1 MIVYQG
7 VVENEKGYVNGIY
20 YIQYMYIRILTN
32 NYTTQTN
39 NENNGYSN
47 YSILWYRDIVMLEY
61 VLVRR

>member
-7 VVENEKGYVNGIY
+7 VVENEKGYVNGIH
-20 YIQYMYIRILTN
+20 YIQYMCIRILTN

-39 NENNGYSN
+39 NKNNGYSN